1 MFVNKRLIGMA
12 KGARRYIAFN
22 VLSQWLSLLATA
34 GIVFSVTDFLRDFR
48 EDALPGFAAA
58 LAVCAVIRFC
68 CARLTVRMSHFASEH
83 IKTGLR
89 ERIYRK
95 ALALGASYSGSVR
108 TSEITQ
114 AAGEGVDQIEVYFGK
129 YLPQLFYGAIAP
141 VTLFFLLYNICLPA
155 ASVLLICAPLIL
167 LVTAAVARTA
177 KKVFSKYWGVYTD
190 LGASFLENLQG
201 LTTLKIYGADGA
213 AAKKMDEDAE
223 AFRGA
228 TMRVLGVQLSSLSAM
243 DLVAFGGAAAG
254 IIVAVLRYAAGALD
268 LWGCLAVALLAAEF
282 FIPVRLI
289 GSYFHA
295 AMNGVAA
302 SEKIFA
308 ILDLPETADTGR
320 GFDAAG
326 ESVGVS
332 VSGLGFS
339 YGRDRAP
346 ALRNVDLRLVKE
358 GMTALVGESGC
369 GKSTLAKII
378 SGTITGYTGSVRLE
392 IRARDRE
399 VDQSLSAAHSNMPSD
414 VCADADDTVAT
425 GGAGDANAPAGAN
438 VRSSDAAGKS
448 VSVELNDIA
457 RADLMRSVTLVGS
470 NSHIFTGSVRD
481 NLMMAKPDA
490 TDAEMWMALGSARLT
505 DFLTDG
511 AGLDTLVSEDA
522 SNLSGGQRQRLA
534 IARALM
540 RNSSVYVFDEATSNI
555 DAESEGLIMET
566 VSELART
573 KTVLIISHRLANVTE
588 ARAISVMEGGRI
600 AETGTHGELLYRDG
614 IYARMYGSQMDLE
627 SAAFAEEG
635 AGMEVA
641 NG

>member
-1 MFVNKRLIGMA
+1 MA
-12 KGARRYIAFN
+12 HGARRYIAFN

-34 GIVFSVTDFLRDFR
+34 GIVFSLVDFLRDFSA
-48 EDALPGFAAA
+48 DALPGFVATI
-58 LAVCAVIRFC
+58 AVCAVVRFC
-68 CARLTVRMSHFASEH
+68 CARLTVRMGHFASEH

-95 ALALGASYSGSVR
+95 ALALGASYSSSVR

-129 YLPQLFYGAIAP
+129 YLPQLFFGAIAP
-141 VTLFFLLYNICLPA
+141 VTLFLLLFTVCLPA
-155 ASVLLICAPLIL
+155 ASVLLVCAPLIL
-167 LVTAAVARTA
+167 IVTAVVARTA

-213 AAKKMDEDAE
+213 AARKMDADAE

-228 TMRVLGVQLSSLSAM
+228 TMKVLGVQLSSLTAM

-254 IIVAVLRYAAGALD
+254 IIVAVLRYAAGAVD
-268 LWGCLAVALLAAEF
+268 LWGCFAVALLAAEF

-289 GSYFHA
+289 GSYFHT

-308 ILDLPETADTGR
+308 ILDLPESEDAGR

-326 ESVGVS
+326 GSVGVS

-339 YGRDRAP
+339 YGQDRAP
-346 ALRNVDLRLVKE
+346 ALKDVDMRLGTG

-369 GKSTLAKII
+369 GKSTLAKIL
-378 SGTITGYTGSVRLE
+378 SGAIIGYTGSARLE
-392 IRARDRE
+392 TRVRGGGADASSGAGTR
-399 VDQSLSAAHSNMPSD
+399 SAA
-414 VCADADDTVAT
+414 VA
-425 GGAGDANAPAGAN
+425 AGDTF
-438 VRSSDAAGKS
+438 
-448 VSVELNDIA
+448 SVELGDIS
-457 RADLMRSVTLVGS
+457 RADLMRGVTLVGS

-481 NLMMAKPDA
+481 NLLMAKPDA
-490 TDAEMWMALGSARLT
+490 TDAEMWAALDRARLS
-505 DFLTDG
+505 DFLSG
-511 AGLDTLVSEDA
+511 GLGLDTRVSEDA

-540 RNSSVYVFDEATSNI
+540 RESSIYVFDEATSNI

-566 VSELART
+566 VAELART
-573 KTVLIISHRLANVTE
+573 KTVLVISHRLANVTD
-588 ARAISVMEGGRI
+588 ARAIYVMESGRI
-600 AETGTHGELLYRDG
+600 VESGAHGELLYRG
-614 IYARMYGSQMDLE
+614 GAYAHMYGAQVDLE
-627 SAAFAEEG
+627 SVAFADED
-635 AGMEVA
+635 AGMEAA

>member
-1 MFVNKRLIGMA
+1 MSMA
-12 KGARRYIAFN
+12 EGARRYIAIN
-22 VLSQWLSLLATA
+22 ILSQWLSLLATA
-34 GIVFSVTDFLRDFR
+34 GIVFSVTGFLRGFS
-48 EDALPGFAAA
+48 EDALPGFAATI
-58 LAVCAVIRFC
+58 AVCAVIRFC
-68 CARLTVRMSHFASEH
+68 CARLTARMGHFASEH

-95 ALALGASYSGSVR
+95 ALSLGSSYSRSVR

-141 VTLFFLLYNICLPA
+141 VTLFFLLYNTCAPA
-155 ASVLLICAPLIL
+155 ASVLLACAPLIL
-167 LVTAAVARTA
+167 FVTAGVARAA

-213 AAKKMDEDAE
+213 AARKMDEGAE
-223 AFRGA
+223 AFRVA
-228 TMRVLGVQLSSLSAM
+228 TMRVLGVQLSSLTAM

-254 IIVAVLRYAAGALD
+254 IIVAVLRYAAGVVD

-289 GSYFHA
+289 GSYFHT

-308 ILDLPETADTGR
+308 ILDLPESEDTGL

-326 ESVGVS
+326 GSVGVS

-339 YGRDRAP
+339 YERDRAP
-346 ALRNVDLRLVKE
+346 ALNDVDMRLGAG

-369 GKSTLAKII
+369 GKSTLAKIL
-378 SGTITGYTGSVRLE
+378 SGVLSGYTGSARLE
-392 IRARDRE
+392 TRVRDG
-399 VDQSLSAAHSNMPSD
+399 SD
-414 VCADADDTVAT
+414 GGGGSGGSVG
-425 GGAGDANAPAGAN
+425 GGASFGAVHPGIGVGAAGAG
-438 VRSSDAAGKS
+438 VAGA
-448 VSVELNDIA
+448 VSVAGDTFAVELDDIA
-457 RADLMRSVTLVGS
+457 RADLMRNVTLVGS
-470 NSHIFTGSVRD
+470 NSHIFTGSVRY

-490 TDAEMWMALGSARLT
+490 TDAEMWAALERARLAE
-505 DFLTDG
+505 FLFSG
-511 AGLDTLVSEDA
+511 AGLDTRVSEDA

-540 RNSSVYVFDEATSNI
+540 RDSSVYVFDEATSNI
-555 DAESEGLIMET
+555 DAESEGLIMQT
-566 VSELART
+566 ILELALT

-588 ARAISVMEGGRI
+588 ARAIYVMEGGRI
-600 AETGTHGELLYRDG
+600 AEAGTHG
-614 IYARMYGSQMDLE
+614 
-627 SAAFAEEG
+627 
-635 AGMEVA
+635 
-641 NG
+641 